1 MPSARRV
8 LLGTGMRSW
17 TLAIALLPLIIG
29 MEAHGAQPRGSADR
43 SVAPH
48 PRAYEAA
55 DINRSDQPEL
65 DKGATGSAVA
75 RAQILLDRA
84 HFSCGQIDGNFG
96 ANLQRTVTAYQQDR
110 NLAQTGK
117 VDAATWSLLNGDTA
131 PALTSYVIT
140 EDDEKGPFVALPNDI
155 MEQAKLPYPGYA
167 SPLDELGERF
177 HTSPQLLQAL
187 NRGADFTAAG
197 QQITVPNVVTMP
209 PSGSAARVDV
219 SAGESSV
226 RVYDGDGK
234 LMAFYMAT
242 IGSSHDPLPLG
253 DWKVTTVVR
262 NPTFHYDATLFWDAP
277 NKDDRATVKPGP
289 RNPVGL
295 AKVGISKP
303 NYGIHGTPD
312 ASKIGHT
319 FSHGCIRLPNWDALE
334 LSSLVKRGMPV
345 ILKD

>member
-1 MPSARRV
+1 
-8 LLGTGMRSW
+8 MRPW
-17 TLAIALLPLIIG
+17 TLVFALLPLVIG
-29 MEAHGAQPRGSADR
+29 VEAYGSQPHGRADR
-43 SVAPH
+43 KVT
-48 PRAYEAA
+48 PRPQAYDAG
-55 DINRSDQPEL
+55 DINKSDQPEL
-65 DKGATGSAVA
+65 DKDATGSAVA

-96 ANLQRTVTAYQQDR
+96 ANLQRTITAYQQDR
-110 NLAQTGK
+110 NLERTGR
-117 VDAATWSLLNGDTA
+117 VDAATWSSLNGDTA
-131 PALTSYVIT
+131 PALTRYVIT
-140 EDDEKGPFVALPNDI
+140 EDDEKGPFVELPSDV

-177 HTSPQLLQAL
+177 HASPQLLQTL
-187 NRGADFTAAG
+187 NRGIDFAAAG

-209 PSGSAARVDV
+209 PSGAAARVEV

-226 RVYDGDGK
+226 RVYDDGGK

-262 NPTFHYDATLFWDAP
+262 NPTFHYDAALFWDAP

-303 NYGIHGTPD
+303 HYGIHGTPD

-319 FSHGCIRLPNWDALE
+319 FSHGCIRLANWDALE
-334 LSSLVKRGMPV
+334 LASLVKQGMPV
-345 ILKD
+345 ILKE